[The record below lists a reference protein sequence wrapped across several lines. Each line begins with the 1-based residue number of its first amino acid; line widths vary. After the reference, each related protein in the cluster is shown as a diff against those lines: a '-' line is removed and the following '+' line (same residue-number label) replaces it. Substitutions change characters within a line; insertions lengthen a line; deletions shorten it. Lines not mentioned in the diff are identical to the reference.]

1 MSTPTLAN
9 RLAVY
14 ACHDLVK
21 FCPKTV
27 QAMAAWLDQAGFWL
41 AELASCAKTPD
52 QAPFMVGL
60 LAMALAPNMGVSF
73 TEATR
78 VLRDEM
84 ALQQAQRMFT
94 NNPTK

>member
-1 MSTPTLAN
+1 MTTLAN

-52 QAPFMVGL
+52 QAPFMIGL
-60 LAMALAPNMGVSF
+60 LGLALAPNMGVTF
-73 TEATR
+73 EEAKR
-78 VLRDEM
+78 VLIDEM
-84 ALQQAQRMFT
+84 ALRQAQRMFS
-94 NNPTK
+94 KEAI

>member
-27 QAMAAWLDQAGFWL
+27 QAMASWLEHSGFWL
-41 AELASCAKTPD
+41 AELSAHPRTPD
-52 QAPFMVGL
+52 QAAFMIGL
-60 LAMALAPNMGVSF
+60 LGLALAPNMGVSLP
-73 TEATR
+73 EACR

-84 ALQQAQRMFT
+84 ALQQAQRMFS
-94 NNPTK
+94 KEAI

>member
-1 MSTPTLAN
+1 MSPTLAT

-27 QAMAAWLDQAGFWL
+27 QAMAAWMDQAGFWL
-41 AELASCAKTPD
+41 AELSAHPRTPD
-52 QAPFMVGL
+52 QSAFMIGL
-60 LAMALAPNMGVSF
+60 LGLALAPNMGVTF
-73 TEATR
+73 EEAKR
-78 VLRDEM
+78 VLIDEM
-84 ALQQAQRMFT
+84 ALQQAQRMLT